1 MRQPEF
7 ERLVSDITRLKQIAK
22 EYQGKTIENVIQ
34 QMEARKKEY
43 INIVQNIRN
52 NDLYER

>member
-7 ERLVSDITRLKQIAK
+7 ERLVNDITRLKQIAK
-22 EYQGKTIENVIQ
+22 EYQGKTIENIIQ

-43 INIVQNIRN
+43 INSVQTIRN
-52 NDLYER
+52 NDQ